1 MFFSGTNLHVL
12 TYLEIFFFNLV
23 VYSFY
28 SDDKDTCV
36 SYSCGSIDLFM
47 S

>member
-1 MFFSGTNLHVL
+1 MFFSGTNSTCFHLSRNL
-12 TYLEIFFFNLV
+12 FFNLV

-28 SDDKDTCV
+28 SDDKDTCA